1 MPEERVRFQMR
12 VLPETDAKIKAAMQ
26 LENCQSQNEF
36 VEKAVRFYCDYLT
49 VGDCTSILPP
59 IYLSALQGT
68 IQNTENH
75 ICRLLFKLAVEL
87 NMMMNVLASELDTSP
102 NTLERM
108 RGRCI
113 QEVKKTSGYITFG
126 DAVKYQHGE

>member
-1 MPEERVRFQMR
+1 MAEERVRFQMR
-12 VLPETDAKIKAAMQ
+12 VLPETDAKIKSAMR

-49 VGDCTSILPP
+49 AGDCTSILPP

-68 IQNTENH
+68 IQDTENH
-75 ICRLLFKLAVEL
+75 ICRLLFKLAVEID
-87 NMMMNVLASELDTSP
+87 MMMNVLASELDITP
-102 NTLERM
+102 DTMERL

-113 QEVKKTSGYITFG
+113 QEVKKTAGSITFK
-126 DAVKYQHGE
+126 DAVRYQRGE